1 MPLYNASSRARNA
14 TSLTNRNTGGGNKKA
29 GLWSTVGSD
38 SWTSVI
44 RGSKPGERCMT
55 LACMNTNRGRSACAA
70 RPVGST
76 NSGSTYWKC

>member
-14 TSLTNRNTGGGNKKA
+14 TSLANQNSGGGNKKA

-38 SWTSVI
+38 SWTSI
-44 RGSKPGERCMT
+44 ARGSKPGANCIT
-55 LACMNTNRGRSACAA
+55 LACMNTNRGRVACAG
-70 RPVGST
+70 RPIGSG